1 MPVFKI
7 NTQTSI
13 TTELNEYRFK
23 NEGSDCISP
32 QELLA
37 KNPQIILSIPSLEL
51 PPSNSALI
59 IREFCTSRGPID
71 ILIITENAD
80 ILLIETKLYRN
91 PESHRTVVAQAID
104 YVKAFSDTDIEA
116 LKTKFLSSK
125 YTDAGLVNNLFGK
138 EGFCIALKKN
148 IRNGYFKVLI
158 IGDKIHS
165 NVLGMVESI
174 DSAPH
179 LAFTIY
185 LVELLPTRYDD
196 NHIILKPKILENTVE
211 IERSVI
217 RLEVDL
223 CKETY
228 KVESSTPV
236 KDSKGSRPII
246 NEEQYI
252 NSLTNPSFAEPIK
265 EFWKKWRAL
274 EGDVRFGTVGFSA
287 GFKYGNRRIPLQF
300 VMDYKIDLVSD
311 AYRKSYDISDSIYKD
326 YKEFLK
332 NRVPKAFDHLIANH
346 VTLPFEYLTR
356 EDLDNVLNATI
367 KLAQGVIEN

>member
-1 MPVFKI
+1 
-7 NTQTSI
+7 
-13 TTELNEYRFK
+13 
-23 NEGSDCISP
+23 
-32 QELLA
+32 
-37 KNPQIILSIPSLEL
+37 
-51 PPSNSALI
+51 
-59 IREFCTSRGPID
+59 
-71 ILIITENAD
+71 
-80 ILLIETKLYRN
+80 
-91 PESHRTVVAQAID
+91 
-104 YVKAFSDTDIEA
+104 
-116 LKTKFLSSK
+116 
-125 YTDAGLVNNLFGK
+125 
-138 EGFCIALKKN
+138 
-148 IRNGYFKVLI
+148 
-158 IGDKIHS
+158 
-165 NVLGMVESI
+165 
-174 DSAPH
+174 
-179 LAFTIY
+179 
-185 LVELLPTRYDD
+185 
-196 NHIILKPKILENTVE
+196 LENTVE

-300 VMDYKIDLVSD
+300 VMNYKIDLVSD